1 MPSGNEEKKD
11 SVKACESTAAH
22 TDVISMFVALV
33 KVKYKDPNSVDNTFA
48 MLDNFSQGYFA

>member
-11 SVKACESTAAH
+11 SAKACGSLAAH
-22 TDVISMFVALV
+22 TDVISMLVTLV
-33 KVKYKDPNSVDNTFA
+33 KVKYKDPNSVDNTFP